1 MPIIGLPKAV
11 APILLP
17 EILGF
22 SPQLFLDDIINSAN
36 MAVSDAVNAMEEF
49 LQRWA
54 DQRVEK
60 HNGKWDGTQEV
71 EQGLIAFQ
79 TLLEYHTDVAFDF
92 FEAWSLRNIFT
103 FPSDLPVI
111 VPHQAGLNLEHTLE
125 YETELLEEIASLRRQ
140 IENVRRVIF
149 CRSMR
154 LTKGWIGLATK
165 VE

>member
-1 MPIIGLPKAV
+1 MGTPVQPAPIASALPKTV
-11 APILLP
+11 PPVLLP

-36 MAVSDAVNAMEEF
+36 TAVADAVNAMEEF

-54 DQRVEK
+54 DQRAEK
-60 HNGKWDGTQEV
+60 HGVAWDGTQDV

-111 VPHQAGLNLEHTLE
+111 VPHQAGLNLE
-125 YETELLEEIASLRRQ
+125 YTEEAEAELVDEIASLRRR
-140 IENVRRVIF
+140 IENVR
-149 CRSMR
+149 
-154 LTKGWIGLATK
+154 LTLHDFSA
-165 VE
+165 

>member
-1 MPIIGLPKAV
+1 MSAPIGLPKAV
-11 APILLP
+11 PPILLP

-36 MAVSDAVNAMEEF
+36 TAVTDAVNAMEEF

-54 DQRVEK
+54 DQRAEK
-60 HNGKWDGTQEV
+60 HKGDWDGTQEV

-111 VPHQAGLNLEHTLE
+111 VPHQAGLDLEHSQE
-125 YETELLEEIASLRRQ
+125 RERECADEIASLRKE
-140 IENVRRVIF
+140 IENVRVCF
-149 CRSMR
+149 SPHFK
-154 LTKGWIGLATK
+154 TT
-165 VE
+165 